1 MLFIRSKMTLK
12 VPEGDLPIGPPAT
25 RGEKGRVRGEQ
36 GMESASLALSS
47 ADEVS
52 DRRDSSGGTRLADNV
67 RTRGEPQTSSQP
79 LSTVWA
85 DFWE

>member
-1 MLFIRSKMTLK
+1 M
-12 VPEGDLPIGPPAT
+12 
-25 RGEKGRVRGEQ
+25 RGEQ

-52 DRRDSSGGTRLADNV
+52 DRRDSSGGARLADKV

-85 DFWE
+85 DFWEEKEADLSRTTVRGEEASLVRSCA